1 MENGFHWSKFK
12 ACSYDIFFSWAFD
25 LLFINS
31 SIDIYCFKFIYY
43 HMKEILRQC
52 TKTIHGCT
60 DCNKIQKP
68 CWRQVLITKHLLS
81 CHCRNN
87 KKGCFRYK
95 TEKVN
100 AIIKFYIF
108 ELVWIT
114 NFSLNWQFWFF
125 GPNLPKFVNGKIAL
139 VHGSML
145 CTGADRH
152 NSILMSLLLIVSETK
167 SRTCLFTNLSSI
179 SRFSK

>member
-1 MENGFHWSKFK
+1 MFPIQNRKSEHHHWILHIWINLGTKIHPKQTILISRNKFVQKRCSKE
-12 ACSYDIFFSWAFD
+12 
-25 LLFINS
+25 
-31 SIDIYCFKFIYY
+31 
-43 HMKEILRQC
+43 M
-52 TKTIHGCT
+52 
-60 DCNKIQKP
+60 
-68 CWRQVLITKHLLS
+68 
-81 CHCRNN
+81 
-87 KKGCFRYK
+87 
-95 TEKVN
+95 N

-139 VHGSML
+139 VHESML